1 MCLVD
6 FAAKVGDRGGRMIFS
21 RLRPRVKMGVAPGR
35 RQKEAQLPKQ
45 RSKDLEDKD
54 RGEGLDQL

>member
-1 MCLVD
+1 
-6 FAAKVGDRGGRMIFS
+6 MIFS